1 MQGLFLRKDLS
12 PMLTMAEI
20 TSNVHAKNKSKHFT
34 MIIQLPDHI
43 FVFKN
48 HLFKQFYIPE
58 YLIEEGALILAILCY
73 CFLDKLISIVEG
85 YNLILLP
92 SGLKTLHYRIQKEK
106 ACDNCVHMLLIDR
119 FVV

>member
-1 MQGLFLRKDLS
+1 
-12 PMLTMAEI
+12 MLTMAEI
-20 TSNVHAKNKSKHFT
+20 ASNVHAKNKSKHFT
-34 MIIQLPDHI
+34 MIIQLPDHS

-106 ACDNCVHMLLIDR
+106 AYGNCVHMLLIDR

>member
-1 MQGLFLRKDLS
+1 
-12 PMLTMAEI
+12 
-20 TSNVHAKNKSKHFT
+20 
-34 MIIQLPDHI
+34 MIIQLNYLDHI

-48 HLFKQFYIPE
+48 HLFKQFYIPK

-92 SGLKTLHYRIQKEK
+92 SGLKTLHHRIQKEK
-106 ACDNCVHMLLIDR
+106 AYGTCVHMLLIDR